1 MAAQGNGNKSF
12 DGGIL
17 VQEQTFVPSYP
28 VPRVSVFSLSV
39 LAHLAVLAILVFRH
53 ATAPHIVP
61 AKYVAVQAIS
71 GAAQVAYEPP
81 PKGVP
86 RPSLFHQPRSKK
98 KARIPNPSVEGDAA
112 GVEIIRAHA
121 KQATAGLM
129 MGIKQRLTYGF
140 STIDYKLAVQT
151 SGTIPVISA
160 DELPP
165 RFEQYLIVEVTIDT
179 DGRVADARLLSG
191 MATPKIEQTLL
202 SAIREFKYIPAK
214 RDGSPIPCQIDLVI
228 HIPS

>member
-1 MAAQGNGNKSF
+1 MAAQSDGNERF
-12 DGGIL
+12 GGSML
-17 VQEQTFVPSYP
+17 AQEQTFVPSYP

-39 LAHLAVLAILVFRH
+39 LAHLAILAILVFRH

-61 AKYVAVQAIS
+61 AKYEVVQASS
-71 GAAQVAYEPP
+71 GAAQVAYAP

-86 RPSLFHQPRSKK
+86 RPSPFHQPRSKK
-98 KARIPNPSVEGDAA
+98 KPRAQNPAMEGDAV
-112 GVEIIRAHA
+112 GVEVIRARA

-129 MGIKQRLTYGF
+129 VGIKQRLIYGF
-140 STIDYKLAVQT
+140 STINYQLAVQT
-151 SGTIPVISA
+151 SGVIPTISA

-165 RFEQYLIVEVTIDT
+165 RFEQYLIVEVTINI
-179 DGRVADARLLSG
+179 DGRVADARLTSG

-202 SAIREFKYIPAK
+202 SAIRGFTYIPAK